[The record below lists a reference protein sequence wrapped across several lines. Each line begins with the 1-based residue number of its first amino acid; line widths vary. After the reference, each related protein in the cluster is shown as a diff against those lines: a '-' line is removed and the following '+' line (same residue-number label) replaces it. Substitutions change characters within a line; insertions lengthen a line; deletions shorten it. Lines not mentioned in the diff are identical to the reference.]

1 MEHKILGTTMPVL
14 EVTLQ
19 PQEWIIAESGEL
31 SWMTASI
38 GLQSGVQ
45 IGGQQGG
52 LFGAITRVLAGST
65 IFMTQYYAYQYPGQV
80 AFATKVPGAIL
91 PIEIP
96 AGHPGYVVHR
106 HGFLAGGPQ
115 IQLSIAMQQKLGGG
129 IFGGMGF
136 FMQKVFGQGTFF
148 LELSGEVVTRDLQ
161 AGETLRVHPG
171 HVGMLDSTIQFS
183 VTTIPGI
190 RNVLFGGDGL
200 FLVQLT
206 GPGRVWLQSL
216 PLPNL
221 AHAIS
226 HYLPAAEGRS
236 GGGGPSISF
245 G

>member
-1 MEHKILGTTMPVL
+1 MEYKILGTTMPVL

-52 LFGAITRVLAGST
+52 LLGALTRALTGST
-65 IFMTQYYAYQYPGQV
+65 IFMTQYYAYQAPGQV
-80 AFATKVPGAIL
+80 SFATKVPGQIL

-96 AGHPGYVVHR
+96 AGHPGYVLHR

-115 IQLSIAMQQKLGGG
+115 IQLGIAMQQKLGGG
-129 IFGGMGF
+129 VFGGMGL
-136 FMQKVFGQGTFF
+136 FMPRVTGQGLFWA
-148 LELSGEVVTRDLQ
+148 ELSGEVIVRDLQ
-161 AGETLRVHPG
+161 QGETLRVHPG
-171 HVGMLDSTIQFS
+171 HVGMLDAGVQFS
-183 VTTIPGI
+183 ITTVPGI

-200 FLVQLT
+200 FLAQLI
-206 GPGRVWLQSL
+206 GPGRIWLQTL
-216 PLPNL
+216 TLPNL

-226 HYLPAAEGRS
+226 HYLPSAEATS
-236 GGGGPSISF
+236 VGPRITF

>member
-1 MEHKILGTTMPVL
+1 MEHQIVGTTLPVL

-45 IGGQQGG
+45 VGGQSGG
-52 LFGAITRVLAGST
+52 LFGAITRAISGST

-80 AFATKVPGAIL
+80 AFATKVPGSIL
-91 PIEIP
+91 PIDMP
-96 AGHPGYVVHR
+96 AGHSGYIVHR

-115 IQLSIAMQQKLGGG
+115 IQLGIAMQQRLGGG
-129 IFGGMGF
+129 IFGGMGL
-136 FMQKVFGQGTFF
+136 FMQRVTGQG
-148 LELSGEVVTRDLQ
+148 LWWCELQGEVIEKDLQ
-161 AGETLRVHPG
+161 AGETIRVHPG
-171 HVGMLDSTIQFS
+171 HVGMLEASVQFS
-183 VTTIPGI
+183 ITTVPGI

-200 FLVQLT
+200 FLAQLT
-206 GPGRVWLQSL
+206 GPGKVWLQSL

-221 AHAIS
+221 AHALS
-226 HYLPAAEGRS
+226 HYLPHTEGS
-236 GGGGPSISF
+236 SGPSISF

>member
-1 MEHKILGTTMPVL
+1 VEHQIVGTTLPVL

-45 IGGQQGG
+45 VGGQSGG
-52 LFGAITRVLAGST
+52 LFGAITRAVSGST

-80 AFATKVPGAIL
+80 AFATKVPGSIL
-91 PIEIP
+91 PIDMP
-96 AGHPGYVVHR
+96 AGHPGYIVHR

-115 IQLSIAMQQKLGGG
+115 IQLGVAMQQRLGGG
-129 IFGGMGF
+129 IFGGMGL
-136 FMQKVFGQGTFF
+136 FMQRITGQG
-148 LELSGEVVTRDLQ
+148 LWWCELQGEVVQKDLQ
-161 AGETLRVHPG
+161 AGETIRVHPG
-171 HVGMLDSTIQFS
+171 HVGMLDASVQFS
-183 VTTIPGI
+183 ITTVPGI

-200 FLVQLT
+200 FLAQLT
-206 GPGRVWLQSL
+206 GPGKVWLQSL

-221 AHAIS
+221 AHALS
-226 HYLPAAEGRS
+226 HYLPHTEGS
-236 GGGGPSISF
+236 SGPSISF

>member
-1 MEHKILGTTMPVL
+1 MEHQIVGTTLPVL

-45 IGGQQGG
+45 VGGQSGG
-52 LFGAITRVLAGST
+52 LFGAITRAISGST

-80 AFATKVPGAIL
+80 AFATKVPGSIL
-91 PIEIP
+91 PIDMP
-96 AGHPGYVVHR
+96 AGHSGYIVHR

-115 IQLSIAMQQKLGGG
+115 IQLGIAMQQRLGGG
-129 IFGGMGF
+129 IFGGMGL
-136 FMQKVFGQGTFF
+136 FMQRVTGQG
-148 LELSGEVVTRDLQ
+148 LWWCELQGEVIENDLQ
-161 AGETLRVHPG
+161 AGETIRVHPG
-171 HVGMLDSTIQFS
+171 HVGMLEASVQFS
-183 VTTIPGI
+183 ITTVPGI

-200 FLVQLT
+200 FLAQLT
-206 GPGRVWLQSL
+206 GPGKVWLQSL

-221 AHAIS
+221 AHALS
-226 HYLPAAEGRS
+226 HYLPHTEGS
-236 GGGGPSISF
+236 SGPSISF

>member
-1 MEHKILGTTMPVL
+1 MEHQIVGTTLPVL

-45 IGGQQGG
+45 IGGQSGG
-52 LFGAITRVLAGST
+52 LFGAITRAVSGST

-80 AFATKVPGAIL
+80 AFATKVPGSIL
-91 PIEIP
+91 PIDMP
-96 AGHPGYVVHR
+96 AGHSGYIVHR

-115 IQLSIAMQQKLGGG
+115 IQLGIAMQQRLGGG
-129 IFGGMGF
+129 IFGGMGL
-136 FMQKVFGQGTFF
+136 FMQRVTGQG
-148 LELSGEVVTRDLQ
+148 LWWCELQGEVIEKDLQ
-161 AGETLRVHPG
+161 AGETIRVHPG
-171 HVGMLDSTIQFS
+171 HVGMLEASVQFS
-183 VTTIPGI
+183 ITTVPGI

-200 FLVQLT
+200 FLAQLT
-206 GPGRVWLQSL
+206 GPGKVWLQSL

-221 AHAIS
+221 AHALS
-226 HYLPAAEGRS
+226 HYLPHTEGS
-236 GGGGPSISF
+236 SGPSISF

>member
-1 MEHKILGTTMPVL
+1 VDYKILGSTMPVL
-14 EVTLQ
+14 EVDLQ

-45 IGGQQGG
+45 IGGQTGG
-52 LFGAITRVLAGST
+52 LFGALTRALSGST
-65 IFMTQYYAYQYPGQV
+65 IFMTQYYAYQEPGQV
-80 AFATKVPGAIL
+80 GFATKVPGSIL
-91 PIEIP
+91 PIDMP

-115 IQLSIAMQQKLGGG
+115 IQLGIAIQQKLGGG
-129 IFGGMGF
+129 IFGGMGL
-136 FMQKVFGQGTFF
+136 FMQRVQGQG
-148 LELSGEVVTRDLQ
+148 LWWCELQGEIIEKELQ
-161 AGETLRVHPG
+161 PGETIRVHPG
-171 HVGMLDSTIQFS
+171 HVGMLDASVQFS
-183 VTTIPGI
+183 ITTVPGI

-206 GPGRVWLQSL
+206 GPGKVWLQSL

-226 HYLPAAEGRS
+226 HYLPSSEGS
-236 GGGGPSISF
+236 GGPSIRL

>member
-1 MEHKILGTTMPVL
+1 MEYQIVGTTLPVL
-14 EVTLQ
+14 EVNLQ

-45 IGGQQGG
+45 VGGQSGG
-52 LFGAITRVLAGST
+52 LFGAITRAISGST

-80 AFATKVPGAIL
+80 AFATKVPGSIL
-91 PIEIP
+91 PIDMP

-115 IQLSIAMQQKLGGG
+115 IQLGVAIQQRLGGA
-129 IFGGMGF
+129 IFGGMGL
-136 FMQKVFGQGTFF
+136 FMQRITGQG
-148 LELSGEVVTRDLQ
+148 LWWCELQGEVVQKDLQ
-161 AGETLRVHPG
+161 AGETIRVHPG
-171 HVGMLDSTIQFS
+171 HVGMLDASVQFS
-183 VTTIPGI
+183 VTTVPGI

-206 GPGRVWLQSL
+206 GPGKVWLQSL

-221 AHAIS
+221 AHALS
-226 HYLPAAEGRS
+226 HYLPHTEGS
-236 GGGGPSISF
+236 SGPSISF

>member
-1 MEHKILGTTMPVL
+1 VDYKILGTTMPVL

-52 LFGAITRVLAGST
+52 FLGAISRALSGST

-80 AFATKVPGAIL
+80 AFATKVPGEIL

-96 AGHPGYVVHR
+96 QGHPGYVVHR

-115 IQLSIAMQQKLGGG
+115 IQLGIAMQQRMGGA
-129 IFGGMGF
+129 IFGGMGLF
-136 FMQKVFGQGTFF
+136 LQRVTGVGTWWC
-148 LELSGEVVTRDLQ
+148 ELSGEVVERELQ
-161 AGETLRVHPG
+161 PGETLRVHPG
-171 HVGMLDSTIQFS
+171 HVGMLDASVQFS
-183 VTTIPGI
+183 ITTVPGI
-190 RNVLFGGDGL
+190 RNILFGGDGL

-206 GPGRVWLQSL
+206 GPGKVWLQSM

-221 AHAIS
+221 AHAIA
-226 HYLPAAEGRS
+226 HYLPTAEAS
-236 GGGGPSISF
+236 SGPSIRF

>member
-1 MEHKILGTTMPVL
+1 MEHQIVGTTLPVL

-45 IGGQQGG
+45 VGGQSGG
-52 LFGAITRVLAGST
+52 LFGAITRAVSGST

-80 AFATKVPGAIL
+80 AFATKVPGSIL
-91 PIEIP
+91 PIDMP
-96 AGHPGYVVHR
+96 AGHPGYIVHR

-115 IQLSIAMQQKLGGG
+115 IQLGIAMQQRLGGG
-129 IFGGMGF
+129 IFGGMGLF
-136 FMQKVFGQGTFF
+136 LQRVTGQG
-148 LELSGEVVTRDLQ
+148 LWWCELQGEVVQKDLQ
-161 AGETLRVHPG
+161 AGETIRVHPG
-171 HVGMLDSTIQFS
+171 HVGMLDASVQFS
-183 VTTIPGI
+183 ITTIPGI

-200 FLVQLT
+200 FLAQLT
-206 GPGRVWLQSL
+206 GPGKVWLQSL

-221 AHAIS
+221 AHALS
-226 HYLPAAEGRS
+226 HYLPHTEGS
-236 GGGGPSISF
+236 SGPSISF

>member
-1 MEHKILGTTMPVL
+1 MPVL

-31 SWMTASI
+31 SWMTQSI
-38 GLQSGVQ
+38 GLQSGVA

-52 LFGAITRVLAGST
+52 IFGAITRALSGST

-80 AFATKVPGAIL
+80 SFATKVPGSIL
-91 PIEIP
+91 PIDIP

-115 IQLSIAMQQKLGGG
+115 IQLGIAAQQRLGGG

-136 FMQKVFGQGTFF
+136 FMQRVSGQGMWF
-148 LELSGEVVTRDLQ
+148 LELSGEVVEKELQ
-161 AGETLRVHPG
+161 PGETLRVHPG
-171 HVGMLDSTIQFS
+171 HVGMLDASVSFS
-183 VTTIPGI
+183 ITTVPGI
-190 RNVLFGGDGL
+190 RNILFGGDGL

-206 GPGRVWLQSL
+206 GPGKVWLQSL

-226 HYLPAAEGRS
+226 HYLPSNES
-236 GGGGPSISF
+236 GSSGPSISF

>member
-1 MEHKILGTTMPVL
+1 MEHQIVGTTLPVL

-45 IGGQQGG
+45 VGGQSGG
-52 LFGAITRVLAGST
+52 LFGAITRAISGST

-80 AFATKVPGAIL
+80 AFATKVPGSIL
-91 PIEIP
+91 PIDMP
-96 AGHPGYVVHR
+96 AGHSGYIVHR

-115 IQLSIAMQQKLGGG
+115 IQLGIAMQQRLGGG
-129 IFGGMGF
+129 IFGGMGL
-136 FMQKVFGQGTFF
+136 FMQRVTGQG
-148 LELSGEVVTRDLQ
+148 LWWCELQGEVI
-161 AGETLRVHPG
+161 ETIRVHPG
-171 HVGMLDSTIQFS
+171 HVGMLEASVQFS
-183 VTTIPGI
+183 ITTVPGI

-200 FLVQLT
+200 FLAQLT
-206 GPGRVWLQSL
+206 GPGKVWLQSL

-221 AHAIS
+221 AHALS
-226 HYLPAAEGRS
+226 HYLPHTEGS
-236 GGGGPSISF
+236 SGPSISF

>member
-1 MEHKILGTTMPVL
+1 VEYQIVGTTLPVL
-14 EVTLQ
+14 EVNLQ

-45 IGGQQGG
+45 VGGQSGG
-52 LFGAITRVLAGST
+52 LFGAITRAISGST

-80 AFATKVPGAIL
+80 AFATKVPGSIL
-91 PIEIP
+91 PIDMP

-115 IQLSIAMQQKLGGG
+115 IQLGVAIQQRLGGA
-129 IFGGMGF
+129 IFGGMGL
-136 FMQKVFGQGTFF
+136 FMQRITGQG
-148 LELSGEVVTRDLQ
+148 LWWCELQGEVVQKDLQ
-161 AGETLRVHPG
+161 AGETIRVHPG
-171 HVGMLDSTIQFS
+171 HVGMLDASVQFS
-183 VTTIPGI
+183 VTTVPGI

-206 GPGRVWLQSL
+206 GPGKVWLQSL

-221 AHAIS
+221 AHALS
-226 HYLPAAEGRS
+226 HYLPHTEGS
-236 GGGGPSISF
+236 SGPSISF

>member
-1 MEHKILGTTMPVL
+1 MEYQIVGTTLPVL

-19 PQEWIIAESGEL
+19 PQEWIVAESGEL

-45 IGGQQGG
+45 IGGQSGG
-52 LFGAITRVLAGST
+52 LFGAITRAISGST
-65 IFMTQYYAYQYPGQV
+65 IFMTQYYAYQYAGQV
-80 AFATKVPGAIL
+80 AFATKVPGSIL
-91 PIEIP
+91 PIDMP
-96 AGHPGYVVHR
+96 AGHPGYIVHR

-115 IQLSIAMQQKLGGG
+115 IQLGVAMQQRLGGG
-129 IFGGMGF
+129 IFGGMGL
-136 FMQKVFGQGTFF
+136 FMQRITGQG
-148 LELSGEVVTRDLQ
+148 LWWCELQGEVVQRDLQ

-171 HVGMLDSTIQFS
+171 HVGMLDASVQFS
-183 VTTIPGI
+183 ITTVPGI

-206 GPGRVWLQSL
+206 GPGKVWLQSL

-221 AHAIS
+221 AHALS
-226 HYLPAAEGRS
+226 HYLPHAEGS
-236 GGGGPSISF
+236 SGPSISL

>member
-1 MEHKILGTTMPVL
+1 VEHQIVGTTLPVL

-45 IGGQQGG
+45 VGGQSGG
-52 LFGAITRVLAGST
+52 LFGAITRAISGST

-80 AFATKVPGAIL
+80 AFATKVPGSIL
-91 PIEIP
+91 PIDMP
-96 AGHPGYVVHR
+96 AGHSGYIVHR

-115 IQLSIAMQQKLGGG
+115 IQLGIAMQQRLGGG
-129 IFGGMGF
+129 IFGGMGL
-136 FMQKVFGQGTFF
+136 FMQRVTGQG
-148 LELSGEVVTRDLQ
+148 LWWCELQGEVIEKDLQ
-161 AGETLRVHPG
+161 AGETIRVHPG
-171 HVGMLDSTIQFS
+171 HVGMLEASVQFS
-183 VTTIPGI
+183 ITTVPGI

-200 FLVQLT
+200 FLAQLT
-206 GPGRVWLQSL
+206 GPGKVWLQSL

-221 AHAIS
+221 AHALS
-226 HYLPAAEGRS
+226 HYLPHTEGS
-236 GGGGPSISF
+236 SGPSISF

>member
-1 MEHKILGTTMPVL
+1 MEHRILGTTMPVL

-31 SWMTASI
+31 SWMTQSI
-38 GLQSGVQ
+38 GLQSGVT

-52 LFGAITRVLAGST
+52 IFGAITRVLSGST

-80 AFATKVPGAIL
+80 AFATKVPGAII
-91 PIEIP
+91 PIDIP
-96 AGHPGYVVHR
+96 PGHPGYVVHR
-106 HGFLAGGPQ
+106 HGFLVGGPQ
-115 IQLSIAMQQKLGGG
+115 IQLGIAAQQRLGGG

-136 FMQKVFGQGTFF
+136 FMQRVTGVGPWF
-148 LELSGEVVTRDLQ
+148 LELSGEVVEKELQ
-161 AGETLRVHPG
+161 PGETLRVHPG
-171 HVGMLDSTIQFS
+171 HVGMLDATVTFS
-183 VTTIPGI
+183 ITTVPGI
-190 RNVLFGGDGL
+190 RNILFGGDGL

-206 GPGRVWLQSL
+206 GPGRIWLQSL

-226 HYLPAAEGRS
+226 HYLPSREGS
-236 GGGGPSISF
+236 SGPSISF

>member
-1 MEHKILGTTMPVL
+1 MEYQIVGTTLPVL

-19 PQEWIIAESGEL
+19 PQEWIVAESGEL

-45 IGGQQGG
+45 IGGQSGG
-52 LFGAITRVLAGST
+52 LFGAITRAISGST
-65 IFMTQYYAYQYPGQV
+65 IFMTQYYAYQYAGQV
-80 AFATKVPGAIL
+80 AFATKVPGSIL
-91 PIEIP
+91 PIDMP
-96 AGHPGYVVHR
+96 AGHPGYIVHR

-115 IQLSIAMQQKLGGG
+115 IQLGVAMQQRLGGG
-129 IFGGMGF
+129 IFGGMGL
-136 FMQKVFGQGTFF
+136 FMQRITGQG
-148 LELSGEVVTRDLQ
+148 LWWCELQGEVVQRDLQ

-171 HVGMLDSTIQFS
+171 HVGMLDASVQFS
-183 VTTIPGI
+183 ITTVPGI

-206 GPGRVWLQSL
+206 GPGKVWLQSL

-221 AHAIS
+221 AHALS
-226 HYLPAAEGRS
+226 HYLPHTEGS
-236 GGGGPSISF
+236 SGPSISF